1 MAKLNLKLEEKE
13 QVGADTRLKLQLS
26 EEDGPKSISLEI
38 TLHEVRAEDVDVKE
52 GGMLVTTKEGAP
64 VYVNF
69 GKPAENMF

>member
-26 EEDGPKSISLEI
+26 ENDGPKGISFEL
-38 TLHEVRAEDVDVKE
+38 TLHDVREQDVDVKE
-52 GGMLVTTKEGAP
+52 GGMLVVTKEGAP